1 MYDKNMSKIN
11 VLLANSAGEFNETQ
25 IDIINA
31 IKEVE
36 KYVFSKL
43 KIDWNIDLVVNN
55 RMDFLVIPED
65 GVGILMRVTL

>member
-1 MYDKNMSKIN
+1 MSKIN
-11 VLLANSAGEFNETQ
+11 VLLANSAGEFNKTQ

-36 KYVFSKL
+36 RYVFSKL

-55 RMDFLVIPED
+55 RMDFFGNSGRWRGRIYLCE
-65 GVGILMRVTL
+65 